1 MTAKYIIT
9 EFNNRKTGFLLEDGK
24 LVRACFLSNESNV
37 GNIYTAKVMNIVPS
51 INAAFIDAGT
61 GDRLY
66 YSLTDNDGMH
76 IFLKHGNTNKLC
88 VGDEILVQIS
98 MDPIKTKKGVA
109 TSIIEMKGKNI
120 ILRRNGSIGVS
131 KKFTDQDR
139 KKLLKDKLQKLIS
152 EEDSSFGKVGAV
164 IRTAGND
171 ATDEEVVDEFK
182 QLLSRAEG
190 IYNSAINSVVKKC
203 IYKAPDGFY
212 DELEEITAR
221 GKYEEF
227 GIVTDSSFE
236 YDHLAEIIDKKY
248 LELYSDDNLKLYK
261 LYSIEDKLKKC
272 FNRTIYLKSGGS
284 IVVEPTEA
292 LTVIDVNTGKAIK
305 GKNVQKTFLKIN
317 LEAATEIARILR
329 LRNMSGIIIID
340 FINLKSSED
349 IKELINH
356 LKVELSKDE
365 KRVTYVDMTSLGLVE
380 LTRVKGERPLTLSDF
395 E

>member
-61 GDRLY
+61 GDQLY

-109 TSIIEMKGKNI
+109 TSIIDMKGKNI

-139 KKLLKDKLQKLIS
+139 KKLLKNKLQKLIS
-152 EEDSSFGKVGAV
+152 EEDSSLGKVGAV

>member
-61 GDRLY
+61 GDQLY

-109 TSIIEMKGKNI
+109 TSIIDMKGKNI

-152 EEDSSFGKVGAV
+152 EEDSSLGKVGAV

-171 ATDEEVVDEFK
+171 ATDEEVVGEFK

-236 YDHLAEIIDKKY
+236 YDHLTEIIDKKY

-305 GKNVQKTFLKIN
+305 GKDVQKTFLKIN

-329 LRNMSGIIIID
+329 LRNISGIIIID

>member
-61 GDRLY
+61 GDQLY

-109 TSIIEMKGKNI
+109 TSIIDMKGKNI

-305 GKNVQKTFLKIN
+305 GKDVQKTFLKIN

-329 LRNMSGIIIID
+329 LRNISGIIIID

>member
-1 MTAKYIIT
+1 MIGKYIIT

-24 LVRACFLSNESNV
+24 LVRACLLSNESNV
-37 GNIYTAKVMNIVPS
+37 GNIYTAKVMNVVPS

-61 GDRLY
+61 GDTLY

-76 IFLKHGNTNKLC
+76 IFLKHGNSNKLC
-88 VGDEILVQIS
+88 VGDEILVQVS

-109 TSIIEMKGKNI
+109 TSILDMKGKNI
-120 ILRRNGSIGVS
+120 ILRRNGTIGAS
-131 KKFTDQDR
+131 KKFVDQDR
-139 KKLLKDKLQKLIS
+139 KKLLKDKLQKLIT
-152 EEDSSFGKVGAV
+152 EEESSCGKIGAV
-164 IRTAGND
+164 IRTAGNNS
-171 ATDEEVVDEFK
+171 TDDEIVEEFK
-182 QLLSRAEG
+182 QLISRVEG
-190 IYNSAINSVVKKC
+190 IYNSALNSVVKKC

-212 DELEEITAR
+212 DELEDIASR

-227 GIVTDSSFE
+227 TIVTDSADE
-236 YDHLAEIIDKKY
+236 YNHLADIIDEKY
-248 LELYSDDNLKLYK
+248 LELYSDEMLNLHKLYN
-261 LYSIEDKLKKC
+261 IEDKIRKS
-272 FNRTIYLKSGGS
+272 FNRTIHLKSGGS
-284 IVVEPTEA
+284 IIVEPTEA

-317 LEAATEIARILR
+317 QEAATEIARILR

-340 FINLKSSED
+340 FINLKDAED

-356 LKVELSKDE
+356 LKAELLKDE

-380 LTRVKGERPLTLSDF
+380 LTRVKGERPLTMADF